1 ALEVASDHGV
11 RFGELGDALLGGAL
25 ALAAHVIDEA
35 LAVQRRADHAGGGLE
50 RRELRRIDSA
60 ALAGAVE
67 AHDADELA
75 RYEDRHDGLRAGA
88 DALDAG
94 AALLCVDLGGAEAH
108 AAPGAKLRAHGRKVA
123 LLAREP
129 A

>member
-1 ALEVASDHGV
+1 
-11 RFGELGDALLGGAL
+11 ALLGGAL
-25 ALAAHVIDEA
+25 ALAAHVIDEP

-50 RRELRRIDSA
+50 RRELRRIDGA
-60 ALAGAVE
+60 TLAGVVE

-94 AALLCVDLGGAEAH
+94 GALLCVDLSGAEAD
-108 AAPGAKLRAHGRKVA
+108 APPGAEIPAHGRKA
-123 LLAREP
+123 STA